1 MYALTIVRWRGYMV
15 CSTIYSLSTPP
26 HRHVREHGDVSHLEG
41 MPQYG
46 GVIFCHSYVLRI
58 ILRGVKRQ
66 VQRVFIHMRRFRL
79 SWSGFFLDSWIVVIL
94 SILEVISSVWGPFCL
109 KLLFSRSVR
118 PLLDNV
124 ALVLLSRSYRF
135 SGSKDPP
142 LLEVVF
148 LLPRSYCFLE
158 VKSPIFRNSL
168 LSFFLFV
175 FSS

>member
-1 MYALTIVRWRGYMV
+1 MV

-46 GVIFCHSYVLRI
+46 GVILRHVLR
-58 ILRGVKRQ
+58 LACVSRRGK
-66 VQRVFIHMRRFRL
+66 FSSFHPYGTISSFLIRL
-79 SWSGFFLDSWIVVIL
+79 FSWIPGSLSFFHSWSCSKCWRPIL
-94 SILEVISSVWGPFCL
+94 PEIT
-109 KLLFSRSVR
+109 FSRSVR
-118 PLLDNV
+118 SLLDNV
-124 ALVLLSRSYRF
+124 ALVLLSRPYRF

-148 LLPRSYCFLE
+148 LLPK
-158 VKSPIFRNSL
+158 VKSPFFAEFAL
-168 LSFFLFV
+168 FVFLFV